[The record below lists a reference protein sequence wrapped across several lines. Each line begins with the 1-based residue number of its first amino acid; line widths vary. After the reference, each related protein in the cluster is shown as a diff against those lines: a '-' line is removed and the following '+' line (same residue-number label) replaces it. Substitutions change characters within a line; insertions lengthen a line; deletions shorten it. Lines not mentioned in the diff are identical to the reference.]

1 MDHVISPSQQAWGQ
15 TRRMAGLTLAELLVT
30 LAVAA
35 ILATL
40 AGPAFGNL
48 LLEARLAAG
57 SQQLAQ
63 AVNHARGEAVRRGHA
78 ITLCGNGPACT
89 GWELGWQLLLP
100 ASGGA
105 DGDVLLA
112 SALPPGLRLSANRAS
127 FTLRPFG
134 QRATNGTLVL
144 CDRRGRGR
152 AVIVSVTGRARV
164 APPPAG
170 QPCQG

>member
-1 MDHVISPSQQAWGQ
+1 
-15 TRRMAGLTLAELLVT
+15 MAGLTLAELLVT

-35 ILATL
+35 ILAAL
-40 AGPAFGNL
+40 AGPAFGGL
-48 LLEARLAAG
+48 LLDARLAAA

-63 AVNHARGEAVRRGHA
+63 AVNQARGEAVRRGHPV
-78 ITLCGNGPACT
+78 TLCGNGPACA
-89 GWELGWQLLLP
+89 GWHQGWQLRLP
-100 ASGGA
+100 
-105 DGDVLLA
+105 DGDDTGERVLLA
-112 SALPPGLRLSANRAS
+112 AALPPGLRLSANRAS

-164 APPPAG
+164 APPPAS
-170 QPCQG
+170 QPCQA